1 MHLTHLEIHQVR
13 NIQDVKIKP
22 DIRCN
27 YIFGDN
33 ASGKTSLLEAIYL
46 LSIARSFRTT
56 HIKHVI
62 SHDKQVLRVFARVN
76 KENKLDSTPVGIERS
91 FNKTRIRIN
100 GIDVK
105 QISELTSLLPVQIIN
120 PDVHK
125 LLEQGPKYRRQFIDW
140 GVFHVEHDYL
150 ANWRAFHRVLQQR
163 NAALR
168 QHQSGKQ
175 ISAWDKALVE
185 EAMVITRCRQN
196 YLAGLLPILQDYSQQ
211 LIQQQPVLSYQQG
224 WPTEESLHQLLVD
237 SLPRDRERGHTQYG
251 PHRAELV
258 FKFNGVPAQEI
269 LSRGQTKLFISAM
282 QLAQVSHLAREQGV
296 QCVVMI
302 DDLAAELDRSR
313 RAALI
318 DLLLST
324 QAQVFITVT
333 EPSLLDI
340 APGQGH
346 KMFHVE
352 QGRVQEVVV

>member
-1 MHLTHLEIHQVR
+1 MSITLLRADQVR
-13 NIQDVKIKP
+13 NLQAVDIQPHAQLNI
-22 DIRCN
+22 I
-27 YIFGDN
+27 YGEN
-33 ASGKTSLLEAIYL
+33 ASGKTSLLEAIHL
-46 LSIARSFRTT
+46 LSTARSFRT
-56 HIKHVI
+56 HRIQHVI
-62 SHDKQVLRVFARVN
+62 QHDKDKLTVFARLQVGPHAHQ
-76 KENKLDSTPVGIERS
+76 LGIERGKRS
-91 FNKTRIRIN
+91 TEIRVDN
-100 GIDVK
+100 ETV
-105 QISELTSLLPVQIIN
+105 QQTSVLSRHLPLQLITPQVSS
-120 PDVHK
+120 
-125 LLEQGPKYRRQFIDW
+125 LLEQGPKMRRRFLDW